1 MTRRGQPS
9 RTVLDREYPHQVL
22 VRAENLGGK
31 TLDKVADFHVK
42 LGISTKS
49 RSIRKY
55 DAWYML
61 YCFADPNHA
70 KLFQVMFGG
79 ELNQAQSKV

>member
-49 RSIRKY
+49 RSIRKD
-55 DAWYML
+55 DAWYTL
-61 YCFADPNHA
+61 YCFADPNHD

>member
-49 RSIRKY
+49 RSIRKD
-55 DAWYML
+55 DAWYTL

-79 ELNQAQSKV
+79 ELDEAQSKV